1 MIQLINLLSSPR
13 ILEVLTEL
21 LTPKTREELKSR
33 IPTSTSS
40 LSQVLNRTISL
51 NLIARHDETFRILP
65 KGELVLRIYETI
77 AGYEKFLNKFDDYVN
92 IYILE
97 NIPEHLSPRF
107 YELKDFVVVESDE
120 CFRPHREFMEALSN
134 SKEICGYSTVLFP
147 EYIESFLK
155 FAEEGRRIELVV
167 NRDVLRQIL
176 ENYKIELEKGLE
188 YKNVEFY
195 FSQKDYKFSF
205 VVTDTFFSI
214 SFYLKT
220 GFFDYKRDFLC
231 ESKDSIRWGMDLFN
245 HVKAN
250 SLKIDT
256 KGVKEM
262 IRHL

>member
-1 MIQLINLLSSPR
+1 
-13 ILEVLTEL
+13 
-21 LTPKTREELKSR
+21 
-33 IPTSTSS
+33 
-40 LSQVLNRTISL
+40 
-51 NLIARHDETFRILP
+51 
-65 KGELVLRIYETI
+65 
-77 AGYEKFLNKFDDYVN
+77 
-92 IYILE
+92 
-97 NIPEHLSPRF
+97 
-107 YELKDFVVVESDE
+107 
-120 CFRPHREFMEALSN
+120 MEALSK